1 VARARC
7 GQRARPLAAAGQAA
21 LIAAATAVIAGCVSM
36 PTGGAVRS
44 SVIQAGTGQGQDYIQ
59 PDQASPGQDWTPK
72 EIVSGFLNASAS
84 FAGEHAVAREYLTPA
99 ASSRWQPGWSVT
111 VFGGVDGP
119 DVALAPDSGTAG
131 TGTTGTGSKAS
142 ATVAVTGTVLANLN
156 GSGQYVTA
164 SGAQAE
170 KSARPKEFTLVK
182 VDGQWRISRLPA
194 NLLLT
199 ESDFSR
205 VYQPR
210 DLYFFDP
217 AKKVLVPE
225 PVFVP
230 LEATRTDL
238 VNGLVN
244 ALASGPGD
252 WLSGATTTAF
262 PPGTKLLTDV
272 TLDGSTATVN
282 LGGAAAKASAVILQ
296 EICAQLLWTLAGSSQ
311 YQPSI
316 QSVALEIN
324 NQPRTLSG
332 SQVQSAGSYQS
343 YVPIAPAPAT
353 WYYTNAHGAVLKLT
367 GAAAQGIP
375 VPGQAGTGHVPL
387 KSIAVAPDGQ
397 YVAGLSADGTTVYVA
412 ALKSGAVLTRRLSGG
427 RYTSLSWSRNNSDGT
442 DDLWVAGND
451 GISMLDVQDGVAVQ
465 VAVGSGADPVT
476 GTITSLRV
484 APDGV
489 RVAMIVRNGASS
501 QLMLGAIVQTAAD
514 SALPSSVRGKPV
526 GGQQVSIPGVVSIG
540 PSAANF
546 TSLTWY
552 NADNLMALNE
562 TSAGPVPT
570 EVPVNG
576 SAVSPSPAVSGA
588 TSLTAA
594 GAVNAAKAAS
604 SLVVGLPQ
612 GKLGIFTTLGQSPSM
627 TVDGLYP
634 AYPG

>member
-1 VARARC
+1 VASTRP
-7 GQRARPLAAAGQAA
+7 GLRARPRAAAGKAA
-21 LIAAATAVIAGCVSM
+21 LIAAATAVVAGCVSM

-44 SVIQAGTGQGQDYIQ
+44 SAIQAGTGQGQDYIQ

-99 ASSRWQPGWSVT
+99 ASSRWRPGWSVT
-111 VFGGVDGP
+111 VFGGVNGP
-119 DVALAPDSGTAG
+119 DVALA
-131 TGTTGTGSKAS
+131 GTTDTGAK
-142 ATVAVTGTVLANLN
+142 ATVDVSGQVLANLN

-170 KSARPKEFTLVK
+170 KSAKPKEFTLVK
-182 VDGQWRISRLPA
+182 VDGQWRISLLPA

-217 AKKVLVPE
+217 AKKALVPE

-244 ALASGPGD
+244 ALASGPGG

-282 LGGAAAKASAVILQ
+282 LGGAAAKAPAGTLQ

-316 QSVALEIN
+316 QSVALEIS
-324 NQPRTLSG
+324 NQPRTLYG
-332 SQVQSAGSYQS
+332 SQVQSASNYQS
-343 YVPIAPAPAT
+343 YVPAAPTPAT
-353 WYYTNAHGAVLKLT
+353 WYYTSTHGAVLELT
-367 GAAAQGIP
+367 GAAAHGTP
-375 VPGQAGTGHVPL
+375 VPGQAGTGHMPL
-387 KSIAVAPDGQ
+387 KSIAVSPEGH
-397 YVAGLSADGTTVYVA
+397 YVAGLSADGTAVYVA
-412 ALKSGAVLTRRLSGG
+412 AIKGGAALTRRLSGG
-427 RYTSLSWSRNNSDGT
+427 HYTSLSWSRNNSDGT
-442 DDLWVAGND
+442 DELWVAGSD
-451 GISMLDVQDGVAVQ
+451 GISMLDAQDGTAIQ
-465 VAVGSGADPVT
+465 VAVGPAADTVT

-489 RVAMIVRNGASS
+489 RIAMIVRNGASS
-501 QLMLGAIVQTAAD
+501 QLMLGAIVATAAD
-514 SALPSSVRGKPV
+514 SALPSSVRGKPA
-526 GGQQVSIPGVVSIG
+526 GGQQVSIPGVVSLG
-540 PSAANF
+540 PSAADF

-576 SAVSPSPAVSGA
+576 SAVSTFPAVSGA
-588 TSLTAA
+588 TMVTAA

-604 SLVVGLPQ
+604 SLIVGLPQ
-612 GKLGIFTTLGQSPSM
+612 GKLGVFTTLGQSPSM
-627 TVDGLYP
+627 TVDGRYP